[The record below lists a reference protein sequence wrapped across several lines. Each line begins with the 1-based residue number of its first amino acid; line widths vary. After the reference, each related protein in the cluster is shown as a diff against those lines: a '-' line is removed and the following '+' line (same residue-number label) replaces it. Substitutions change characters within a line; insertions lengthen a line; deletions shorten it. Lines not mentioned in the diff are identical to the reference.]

1 MTIKVT
7 GTIVPNNYGTMYD
20 FLGLDYT
27 SPKKVQESLNDANG
41 ADVDVAINSGGGD
54 VFSGSEIYS
63 SLKDYSGVVNIKV
76 YGIAA
81 SAASVIAMA
90 GDKVSMSPTSQL
102 MIHNVQSGQSGDYR
116 DMDHMSD
123 VLKNNNSALANAY
136 TAKTNMDKKDILN
149 LMNEET
155 WLTADEA
162 VDKGFADEVLFMQ
175 DNQPVLTNS
184 LEPMLSDETLNK
196 FLNLVNKASK
206 ADKDKEEGKSKDKPD
221 KDKSTEG
228 KPDRD
233 KPDSDEKDEPDKSK
247 KTDPDKDKKKE
258 KSSSLSS
265 ELELMKMRGHLYE

>member
-206 ADKDKEEGKSKDKPD
+206 ADKDKEKEDEPNKDKPD
-221 KDKSTEG
+221 KDKSTEE
-228 KPDRD
+228 
-233 KPDSDEKDEPDKSK
+233 KPDSDKEDEPDKDK
-247 KTDPDKDKKKE
+247 KSDPDKDKKKE
-258 KSSSLSS
+258 KTNSLKS
-265 ELELMKMRGHLYE
+265 ELELMKMRGHLYEY

>member
-1 MTIKVT
+1 
-7 GTIVPNNYGTMYD
+7 MYD

-27 SPKKVQESLNDANG
+27 SPRKVQDSLNNANG
-41 ADVDVAINSGGGD
+41 KDVDVVINSGGGD

-63 SLKDYSGVVNIKV
+63 SLKEYSGAVNVKV

-90 GDKVSMSPTSQL
+90 GDKVSMSPTAQL
-102 MIHNVQSGQSGDYR
+102 MIHNVKSGQQGDYR

-136 TAKTNMDKKDILN
+136 TAKTNMNKDDILN
-149 LMNEET
+149 LMNDET

-162 VDKGFADEVLFMQ
+162 VDKGFADEVLFLQ

-184 LEPMLSDETLNK
+184 LEPMFSDEALNK

-206 ADKDKEEGKSKDKPD
+206 VDKDKNKEDEPDKDTKDKPD
-221 KDKSTEG
+221 KDKGKST
-228 KPDRD
+228 KD
-233 KPDSDEKDEPDKSK
+233 KPDSDKEDEPDKTK
-247 KTDPDKDKKKE
+247 KSDPDKDKKKE
-258 KSSSLSS
+258 KTNSLKS
-265 ELELMKMRGHLYE
+265 ELELMKMRGHLYEY

>member
-1 MTIKVT
+1 
-7 GTIVPNNYGTMYD
+7 MYD

-27 SPKKVQESLNDANG
+27 SPRKVQDSLNDANG
-41 ADVDVAINSGGGD
+41 EDVDVVINSGGGD

-63 SLKDYSGVVNIKV
+63 SLKEYSGSVNVKI
-76 YGIAA
+76 YGLAA

-90 GDKVSMSPTSQL
+90 GDKVSMSPTAQL
-102 MIHNVQSGQSGDYR
+102 MIHNVKSDQQGDYR

-136 TAKTNMDKKDILN
+136 TAKTNMNKDDILN
-149 LMNEET
+149 LMNNET

-184 LEPMLSDETLNK
+184 LEPMFSDEALNK

-206 ADKDKEEGKSKDKPD
+206 ADKDKEKEDEPNKDKPD
-221 KDKSTEG
+221 KDKSTEE
-228 KPDRD
+228 
-233 KPDSDEKDEPDKSK
+233 KPDSDKEDEPDKTK
-247 KTDPDKDKKKE
+247 KSDPDKDKKKE
-258 KSSSLSS
+258 KTNSLKN
-265 ELELMKMRGHLYE
+265 ELELMKMRGHLYEY